1 MTIPEKTKKQLL
13 LDNESL
19 RKRIESLENQSGR
32 EKESRRIIEH
42 VSDIIAIV
50 DRNWTIRSASPS
62 FKRWLDYD
70 PSEAVGEKAL
80 DFVHPD
86 DVALTIANL
95 ETLAVRPG
103 GMATIHV
110 RIRHRNGTYRHFES
124 HCTNHLD
131 DPGIAAIV
139 TSSRDITER
148 MEAEFE
154 LRKSAESYRLLFEYN
169 PYPMWVFDRET
180 LQFVAVNKAAVNHYG
195 YSADEFLA
203 MKITDIRP
211 EEDAPRLLDSVQN
224 LTHGVDYTGAWRHT
238 VKSGAEIFVE
248 ITSHSINFD
257 GRKLELVL
265 SQDVTLQKEVEES
278 LRVSEEKYHS
288 LFTSMSEGV
297 VIVQPI
303 FGDDGNVSDFELL
316 DFNPVFQSIFG
327 YNKGKTI
334 GKRGSEFVRH
344 KQLSYYT
351 GIISH
356 VLMLDR
362 PYTFEVNFDKLG
374 MVCKASVFEFGGG
387 IIAAI
392 FEDITERKIA
402 DDALS
407 ANHTRLES
415 MLSREKLVA
424 ETASALNTTQPFG
437 DIIESILDRLRSELN
452 IDLIFLCDIDADHEP
467 GFIARRWS
475 SPARCDGDDDI
486 VRFLTGEQIIRDY
499 VLAGKEFFYP
509 VGDASGSG
517 DTPVPPEKDKRSLAV
532 LSLNIGGTVRGM
544 MSFIRNSYYEWQDDE
559 TGIMRTV
566 AEIIANAI
574 EREYNVQARL
584 DAERK
589 QTLAVRM
596 AERASRLASL
606 GTMAAGIAHEIN
618 QPLNA
623 LSFAVDGVRY
633 WKKRDQE
640 ISPETLNENLD
651 FISSQVSRISDII
664 SNMRSLA
671 RLEKT
676 TEAEPVSLNDVVTE
690 VVSLVRQQFKVHNI
704 EVELDLGSGLPPV
717 LAQRARIQQIV
728 TNLVVNAFQ
737 SFDGFDRKDKQITI
751 ATALSGDTL
760 QLTVRD
766 NGPGISQHVADNIF
780 DPFVTTKTGADAMGL
795 GLFIT
800 HSVITELDGIITA
813 ENHPGGGALFT
824 VSMPSGSTERER
836 P

>member
-1 MTIPEKTKKQLL
+1 MTISGKTNEQLL
-13 LDNESL
+13 LEIEQL
-19 RKRIESLENQSGR
+19 RNRIESLEQRSGR
-32 EKESRRIIEH
+32 EKECQRIIEH

-50 DRNWTIRSASPS
+50 DMNWTIRAASPS
-62 FKRWLDYD
+62 LKRWLDID
-70 PSEAVGEKAL
+70 PNEAIGMKAIDL
-80 DFVHPD
+80 VHPD
-86 DVALTIANL
+86 DVAATIAHL
-95 ETLAVRPG
+95 EALAERPG

-131 DPGIAAIV
+131 DPDIAAIV

-148 MEAEFE
+148 MEAETE

-180 LQFVAVNKAAVNHYG
+180 LKFLAVNRAAVNHYG
-195 YSADEFLA
+195 YSAEEFLA

-211 EEDAPRLLDSVQN
+211 EEDVPGLLDSVKN
-224 LTHGVDYTGAWRHT
+224 MPHGIDYTGVWRHI
-238 VKSGAEIFVE
+238 VKNGDEILVE
-248 ITSHSINFD
+248 ITSHSIDFD
-257 GRKLELVL
+257 GRKAELVL
-265 SQDVTLQKEVEES
+265 SQDVTIQKKVEES
-278 LRVSEEKYHS
+278 LRMSEEKYHS
-288 LFTSMSEGV
+288 LFNSMNEGV
-297 VIVQPI
+297 VIVQPL
-303 FGDDGNVSDFELL
+303 FDDNGNVSDFELL
-316 DFNPVFQSIFG
+316 DFNPVFQAIFG
-327 YNKGKTI
+327 YDKDDTT
-334 GKRGSEFVRH
+334 GKRGSEFVKH

-351 GIISH
+351 GIISR
-356 VLMLDR
+356 VLQVGR
-362 PYTFEVNFDKLG
+362 PCTLEVDFDTIGK
-374 MVCKASVFEFGGG
+374 VCKASVFEFGGG

-402 DDALS
+402 EDALR
-407 ANHTRLES
+407 ANHARLES

-437 DIIESILDRLRSELN
+437 DIIESILDRMRPELN
-452 IDLIFLCDIDADHEP
+452 LDLIFLCDFDTAQKP
-467 GFIARRWS
+467 GFIARNWTA
-475 SPARCDGDDDI
+475 PACCEGDDDMLP
-486 VRFLTGEQIIRDY
+486 FLTGEQIIREY
-499 VLAGKEFFYP
+499 VLAGKELFLP
-509 VGDASGSG
+509 GGDAFDSGR
-517 DTPVPPEKDKRSLAV
+517 VPFPPDKDKRSLAV
-532 LSLNIGGTVRGM
+532 LSLNVGGAVRGM
-544 MSFIRNSYYEWQDDE
+544 MCFIRNSYYEWQDDE

-589 QTLAVRM
+589 QTIAVRM

-651 FISSQVSRISDII
+651 FISSQVSRISEII
-664 SNMRSLA
+664 SNIRSLA

-676 TEAEPVSLNDVVTE
+676 TEPEPVSLNDVVTE
-690 VVSLVRQQFKVHNI
+690 VVSIIRRQFKVHNI
-704 EVELDLGSGLPPV
+704 EIELALGRGLPPV
-717 LAQRARIQQIV
+717 LAQQARIQQVV
-728 TNLVVNAFQ
+728 TNLVVNAYQ
-737 SFDGFDRKDKQITI
+737 ALDGFERPDKRITVV
-751 ATALSGDTL
+751 TASSGGAL
-760 QLTVRD
+760 QLKVRD
-766 NGPGISQHVADNIF
+766 NGPGISDLVADNIF
-780 DPFVTTKTGADAMGL
+780 DPFVTTKTGADSMGL

-800 HSVITELDGIITA
+800 HTIITELDGIITA
-813 ENHPGGGALFT
+813 ENLPVGGALFT
-824 VSMPSGSTERER
+824 VSLPSGRTEREL